1 MLYIEK
7 TLNLIITSV
16 IDIDLRPGLPQLIDW
31 PMFGVKGVGR
41 RRLVHCVK
49 YLNFKYVLPI

>member
-1 MLYIEK
+1 MAYIEK

-16 IDIDLRPGLPQLIDW
+16 IDIDFSPGLPQLIDW
-31 PMFGVKGVGR
+31 PMFGLKGVGR
-41 RRLVHCVK
+41 RRLVHRVK